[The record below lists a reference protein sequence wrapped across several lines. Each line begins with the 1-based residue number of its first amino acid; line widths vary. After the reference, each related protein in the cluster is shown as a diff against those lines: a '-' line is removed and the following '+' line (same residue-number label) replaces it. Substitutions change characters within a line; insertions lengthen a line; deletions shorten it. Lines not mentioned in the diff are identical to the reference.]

1 MKNTMKKLLSLVLV
15 AMLLVCAVPFQAAA
29 TEADETL
36 TVKTYVDGKY
46 VTDKYV
52 TVKPGQKLELTKNE
66 FKILQMLLEN
76 TGKIVSRES
85 IMTRLWDSNE
95 FIDDNTLTVNV
106 ARLRK
111 KMEQIGLGG
120 KIITK
125 KGIGYMVEA

>member
-1 MKNTMKKLLSLVLV
+1 MWKVV
-15 AMLLVCAVPFQAAA
+15 AADDEGYIR
-29 TEADETL
+29 EAL
-36 TVKTYVDGKY
+36 
-46 VTDKYV
+46 
-52 TVKPGQKLELTKNE
+52 QKLINWEKMDCSLESVVSDGQELLENE

>member
-52 TVKPGQKLELTKNE
+52 TVKPGQKLELTKELAETLIYGDKE
-66 FKILQMLLEN
+66 FVKWTNMKDEET
-76 TGKIVSRES
+76 TGPISY
-85 IMTRLWDSNE
+85 
-95 FIDDNTLTVNV
+95 DNL
-106 ARLRK
+106 K
-111 KMEQIGLGG
+111 KANANG
-120 KIITK
+120 
-125 KGIGYMVEA
+125 

>member
-1 MKNTMKKLLSLVLV
+1 MLLS
-15 AMLLVCAVPFQAAA
+15 
-29 TEADETL
+29 
-36 TVKTYVDGKY
+36 KY
-46 VTDKYV
+46 ECK
-52 TVKPGQKLELTKNE
+52 
-66 FKILQMLLEN
+66 FLQILLEI
-76 TGKIVSRES
+76 TGNIVSRES

-95 FIDDNTLTVNV
+95 FIDDNTLTVYV

>member
-52 TVKPGQKLELTKNE
+52 TVKPGQKLEPDE
-66 FKILQMLLEN
+66 G
-76 TGKIVSRES
+76 TGR
-85 IMTRLWDSNE
+85 DS
-95 FIDDNTLTVNV
+95 D
-106 ARLRK
+106 LRR
-111 KMEQIGLGG
+111 Q
-120 KIITK
+120 
-125 KGIGYMVEA
+125 GIRQVDEHEGRRDHRPHQL

>member
-52 TVKPGQKLELTKNE
+52 TVKPGQ
-66 FKILQMLLEN
+66 EN
-76 TGKIVSRES
+76 NIRICDVVMYVCRKFHSGHARHLNICDNQVEV
-85 IMTRLWDSNE
+85 L
-95 FIDDNTLTVNV
+95 FIQQCHCFHTIFRTC
-106 ARLRK
+106 
-111 KMEQIGLGG
+111 GG
-120 KIITK
+120 DPLVM
-125 KGIGYMVEA
+125 Y